1 MDRLSVPWLQRFD
14 KSSRLVL
21 SALMSGHWGAL
32 AAFRI
37 LQRSPSG
44 EDARQGFNWQIFTE
58 NLCSQEPVL
67 KGSEKILTI
76 KPLLL
81 LLPLLCQ
88 RNLFSLLLTVQ
99 SAVPKDCLSRLLQAS
114 RQDPSPDL
122 WVQRLRDLLQMGL
135 QEKSLAPILLSDA
148 CQQRL
153 KGLCQKV
160 TAPHCSKPSLE
171 KKLSWYVK
179 QADPSSVMA
188 RGIPG
193 PVSHIRKKKKLA
205 EEPLD
210 PAEERSRKRSRLEVE
225 LDTELSGPHAVL
237 PTVGTA
243 SAGNEIMMEVSGNE
257 DGCSPSKNVYQSS
270 PKKDTVERR
279 DANQSTQQDNK
290 ADVPDHIKVHVQK
303 LKELLAM
310 QFDHSDG
317 TAPPELQI
325 LNECTPSQLDH
336 LCSLLQLSE
345 CQENELLQFCSWLVA
360 LTPDLGYSNAA
371 VLAGKLFLPR
381 VLLLTEP
388 ASWSLTTALMM
399 FCSKYSRPVCCTLI
413 FSIVQAPE
421 KCELISFIN
430 KWGYIA
436 FYLIGN
442 FLKANQ
448 LSADKIRP

>member
-1 MDRLSVPWLQRFD
+1 
-14 KSSRLVL
+14 
-21 SALMSGHWGAL
+21 
-32 AAFRI
+32 
-37 LQRSPSG
+37 
-44 EDARQGFNWQIFTE
+44 
-58 NLCSQEPVL
+58 
-67 KGSEKILTI
+67 
-76 KPLLL
+76 
-81 LLPLLCQ
+81 Q

-290 ADVPDHIKVHVQK
+290 AD
-303 LKELLAM
+303 
-310 QFDHSDG
+310 HSDG

-421 KCELISFIN
+421 KCELIKFCLFISFFFVLLCSHIVEVPWSEN
-430 KWGYIA
+430 LLTVVHSLLGRQVELSTEL
-436 FYLIGN
+436 FNMLVLN
-442 FLKANQ
+442 LCQKAQEFATSMHFAKLVLTLLTKYQSNV
-448 LSADKIRP
+448 SNYSRCFEVERKMAA